1 MRKWQ
6 RKRLGGVLAGT
17 GDSSTFLSFH
27 MVASSI
33 PLPSSKWIYFIE
45 AVSIQIHHGMLPKM
59 HQVSFWTWLV
69 KIC

>member
-33 PLPSSKWIYFIE
+33 PLPSSKWIYCTTCTM
-45 AVSIQIHHGMLPKM
+45 AGLLLSRL
-59 HQVSFWTWLV
+59 
-69 KIC
+69 

>member
-33 PLPSSKWIYFIE
+33 PLPSSKWIYFNY
-45 AVSIQIHHGMLPKM
+45 SY
-59 HQVSFWTWLV
+59 
-69 KIC
+69 